1 VPQAAPPKISTS
13 QSVPIMEGG
22 ISNNPSPHI
31 NMLHMK
37 LIHHF
42 EVFTAETLV
51 LDTNLWR
58 NEVMHLSFQVLSPRL
73 SDCLSI

>member
-1 VPQAAPPKISTS
+1 MAAS
-13 QSVPIMEGG
+13 QSIPVMEGS

-73 SDCLSI
+73 SYCLSL

>member
-1 VPQAAPPKISTS
+1 
-13 QSVPIMEGG
+13 MEGG
-22 ISNNPSPHI
+22 INNNPSPHI

-42 EVFTAETLV
+42 EAFTAETLV

-58 NEVMHLSFQVLSPRL
+58 TEVMHLSFQVYPQTFLLPIDSTTFFF
-73 SDCLSI
+73 